1 MKNLITLLS
10 LILLINL
17 QVFAQTDGLNYQ
29 AVIIDPDPE
38 EIPGIDVTGN
48 ILPNKEIN
56 VRFTIYGNSGNTDY
70 QEIHTT
76 KTDEYGMINL
86 VIGKGNSVTGK
97 FTEIYWDGSTKNLK
111 VEINLDGTYSD
122 LSDQELLFVP
132 YAYHRDIIASEDLSV
147 DGNSFLKGN
156 LNINQELSVDGNS
169 LLKGNLDINNDLNVG
184 GNTKILGELTVEDNT
199 LLNSKLTVAN
209 QSLSELSGDLKVG
222 GITTLNK
229 SLSVLDS
236 SSTTLTGSL
245 DVSGDA
251 SFQGDLNLG
260 GDLKL
265 KNTLSIESS
274 NDKFLATINN
284 KDGGEGDGILIKLG
298 RTHSAW
304 NGSGFVSAPMPT
316 TEPYKEL
323 LQLLRDLIDGKK
335 KPTDIT
341 PLDIVKASPDAL
353 IVAAAQDITNRITSE
368 INKVMPKVNIPKIEV
383 PKIQSP
389 EVNLPGL
396 RVKVGDLGTFTV
408 TNGFRLIGRQTIY
421 PGETLFEGGDVTPD
435 IPQINIPGL
444 PDVPDIRIIVENV
457 NNSLNNSNEYVRFED
472 KEGRRMGTI
481 QAENLSEWRDRTFLN
496 DVYML
501 DLIASFVGVDP
512 LQAIIGA
519 NAAASNFLYE
529 YNILGV
535 SYASGNG
542 DYAEWL
548 EREDHQEY
556 LTAGD
561 IVAVKGAKITKDL
574 KDLEQV
580 MVVSHKPIVLGNIPE
595 EGKSH
600 LGNNVAFMGQVPV
613 KVIGPVSSGDYIVA
627 HGEIS
632 GYGKA
637 INPKEMVAEN
647 FRFAVGRSWDTNLND
662 GPKLIN
668 TVIGVHNGDWVNVF
682 KRFESNQKKFE
693 DKLNEFEKTVNE
705 LVEKNLLKVNP

>member
-1 MKNLITLLS
+1 M
-10 LILLINL
+10 
-17 QVFAQTDGLNYQ
+17 
-29 AVIIDPDPE
+29 
-38 EIPGIDVTGN
+38 
-48 ILPNKEIN
+48 
-56 VRFTIYGNSGNTDY
+56 
-70 QEIHTT
+70 
-76 KTDEYGMINL
+76 
-86 VIGKGNSVTGK
+86 
-97 FTEIYWDGSTKNLK
+97 
-111 VEINLDGTYSD
+111 
-122 LSDQELLFVP
+122 
-132 YAYHRDIIASEDLSV
+132 
-147 DGNSFLKGN
+147 
-156 LNINQELSVDGNS
+156 
-169 LLKGNLDINNDLNVG
+169 
-184 GNTKILGELTVEDNT
+184 
-199 LLNSKLTVAN
+199 
-209 QSLSELSGDLKVG
+209 
-222 GITTLNK
+222 
-229 SLSVLDS
+229 
-236 SSTTLTGSL
+236 
-245 DVSGDA
+245 
-251 SFQGDLNLG
+251 
-260 GDLKL
+260 
-265 KNTLSIESS
+265 
-274 NDKFLATINN
+274 
-284 KDGGEGDGILIKLG
+284 
-298 RTHSAW
+298 
-304 NGSGFVSAPMPT
+304 
-316 TEPYKEL
+316 
-323 LQLLRDLIDGKK
+323 
-335 KPTDIT
+335 
-341 PLDIVKASPDAL
+341 
-353 IVAAAQDITNRITSE
+353 
-368 INKVMPKVNIPKIEV
+368 
-383 PKIQSP
+383 
-389 EVNLPGL
+389 
-396 RVKVGDLGTFTV
+396 
-408 TNGFRLIGRQTIY
+408 
-421 PGETLFEGGDVTPD
+421 
-435 IPQINIPGL
+435 
-444 PDVPDIRIIVENV
+444 PDVPDIRVIVENV

-548 EREDHQEY
+548 EREDHLEY

-682 KRFESNQKKFE
+682 KRFESNQRKFE

>member
-1 MKNLITLLS
+1 MRKLLT
-10 LILLINL
+10 LILFIFCINIKGYS
-17 QVFAQTDGLNYQ
+17 QTDGINYQ

-48 ILPNKEIN
+48 ILPNKEIK
-56 VRFTIYGNSGNTDY
+56 VRFSISDVSGNLDF

-76 KTDEYGMINL
+76 STDEYGMINL
-86 VIGKGNSVTGK
+86 VIGKGSSVKGV
-97 FTEIYWDGSTKNLK
+97 FNEIYWDGSTKNLK
-111 VEINLDGTYSD
+111 VEINLDGSYSD
-122 LSDQELLFVP
+122 LSDQALLFVP
-132 YAYHRDIIASEDLSV
+132 YAYHRDILASGD
-147 DGNSFLKGN
+147 
-156 LNINQELSVDGNS
+156 LSVDGNS
-169 LLKGNLDINNDLNVG
+169 LLKGKLDINNDLNVG
-184 GNTKILGELTVEDNT
+184 GNTKITGELTVEDKT
-199 LLNSKLTVAN
+199 VLNA
-209 QSLSELSGDLKVG
+209 DLKVANSSVSELTG
-222 GITTLNK
+222 DLSVEGKTTLK
-229 SLSVLDS
+229 SSLDVTDS
-236 SSTTLTGSL
+236 SSTNLTGSL
-245 DVSGDA
+245 DVGGNA
-251 SFQGDLNLG
+251 SFKGDLDLD

-265 KNTLSIESS
+265 NNTISIESS
-274 NDKFLATINN
+274 NEKFLATINN
-284 KDGGEGDGILIKLG
+284 KDGGEGDGLLIKLG

-316 TEPYKEL
+316 TEPYKDL

-335 KPTDIT
+335 KPEELT
-341 PLDIVKASPDAL
+341 PLDLVKAAPNSM
-353 IVAAAQDITNRITSE
+353 IAAAGQDITNRITSE
-368 INKVMPKVNIPKIEV
+368 INKIMPKVNIPKIEV
-383 PKIQSP
+383 PRIQTP
-389 EVNLPGL
+389 RINFP
-396 RVKVGDLGTFTV
+396 RQTVKVAGTTYTITGGFTLA
-408 TNGFRLIGRQTIY
+408 NPQTIY
-421 PGETLFEGGDVTPD
+421 PGETLFEGGDVPPD
-435 IPQINIPGL
+435 IPQINIPNL

-472 KEGRRMGTI
+472 KDGRRMGTI

-501 DLIASFVGVDP
+501 DLIASFVGLDP

-548 EREDHQEY
+548 EREDHLEY

-637 INPKEMVAEN
+637 INPKEMISEN

-668 TVIGVHNGDWVNVF
+668 TVIGVHNGDWVNIF

-705 LVEKNLLKVNP
+705 LIEKNLLKVNP

>member
-1 MKNLITLLS
+1 MRKLLT
-10 LILLINL
+10 LILFIFCINIKGYS
-17 QVFAQTDGLNYQ
+17 QTDGINYQ

-48 ILPNKEIN
+48 ILPNKEIK
-56 VRFTIYGNSGNTDY
+56 VRFSISDVSGNLDF

-76 KTDEYGMINL
+76 STDEYGMINL
-86 VIGKGNSVTGK
+86 VIGKGSSVKGV
-97 FTEIYWDGSTKNLK
+97 FNEIYWDGSTKNLK
-111 VEINLDGTYSD
+111 VEINLDGSYSD
-122 LSDQELLFVP
+122 LSDQALLFVP
-132 YAYHRDIIASEDLSV
+132 YAYHRDILASGD
-147 DGNSFLKGN
+147 
-156 LNINQELSVDGNS
+156 LSVDGNS
-169 LLKGNLDINNDLNVG
+169 LLKGKLDINNDLNVG
-184 GNTKILGELTVEDNT
+184 GNTKITGELTVEDKT
-199 LLNSKLTVAN
+199 LLNA
-209 QSLSELSGDLKVG
+209 DLKVANSSVSELTG
-222 GITTLNK
+222 DLSVEGKTTLK
-229 SLSVLDS
+229 SSLDVTDS
-236 SSTTLTGSL
+236 SSTNLTGSL
-245 DVSGDA
+245 DVGGNA
-251 SFQGDLNLG
+251 SFKGDLDLD

-265 KNTLSIESS
+265 NNTISIESS
-274 NDKFLATINN
+274 NEKFLATINN
-284 KDGGEGDGILIKLG
+284 KDGGEGDGLLIKLG

-316 TEPYKEL
+316 TEPYKDL

-335 KPTDIT
+335 KPEELT
-341 PLDIVKASPDAL
+341 PLDLVKAAPNSM
-353 IVAAAQDITNRITSE
+353 IAAAGQDITNRITSE
-368 INKVMPKVNIPKIEV
+368 INKIMPKVNIPKIEV
-383 PKIQSP
+383 PRIQTP
-389 EVNLPGL
+389 RINFP
-396 RVKVGDLGTFTV
+396 RQTVKVAGTTYTV
-408 TNGFRLIGRQTIY
+408 TGGFTLANPQTIY
-421 PGETLFEGGDVTPD
+421 PGETLFEGGDVPPD
-435 IPQINIPGL
+435 IPQINIPNL

-472 KEGRRMGTI
+472 KDGRRMGTI

-501 DLIASFVGVDP
+501 DLIASFVGLDP

-548 EREDHQEY
+548 EREDHLEY

-637 INPKEMVAEN
+637 INPKEMISEN

-668 TVIGVHNGDWVNVF
+668 TVIGVHNGDWVNIF

-705 LVEKNLLKVNP
+705 LIEKNLLKVNP

>member
-1 MKNLITLLS
+1 MRKLLT
-10 LILLINL
+10 LILFIFCINIKGYS
-17 QVFAQTDGLNYQ
+17 QTDGINYQ

-48 ILPNKEIN
+48 ILPNKEIK
-56 VRFTIYGNSGNTDY
+56 VRFSISDVSGNLDF

-76 KTDEYGMINL
+76 STDEYGMINL
-86 VIGKGNSVTGK
+86 VIGKGSSVKGV
-97 FTEIYWDGSTKNLK
+97 FNEIYWDGSTKNLK
-111 VEINLDGTYSD
+111 VEINLDGSYSD
-122 LSDQELLFVP
+122 LSDQALLFVP
-132 YAYHRDIIASEDLSV
+132 YAYHRDILASGD
-147 DGNSFLKGN
+147 
-156 LNINQELSVDGNS
+156 LSVDGNS
-169 LLKGNLDINNDLNVG
+169 LLKGKLDINNDLNVG
-184 GNTKILGELTVEDNT
+184 GNTKITGELTVEDKT
-199 LLNSKLTVAN
+199 LLNA
-209 QSLSELSGDLKVG
+209 DLKVANSSVSELTG
-222 GITTLNK
+222 DLSVEGKTTLK
-229 SLSVLDS
+229 SSLDVTDS
-236 SSTTLTGSL
+236 SSTNLTGSL
-245 DVSGDA
+245 DVGGNA
-251 SFQGDLNLG
+251 SFKGDLDLD

-265 KNTLSIESS
+265 NNTISIESS
-274 NDKFLATINN
+274 NEKFLATINN
-284 KDGGEGDGILIKLG
+284 KDGGEGDGLLIKLG

-316 TEPYKEL
+316 TEPYKDL

-335 KPTDIT
+335 KPEELT
-341 PLDIVKASPDAL
+341 PLDLVKAAPNSM
-353 IVAAAQDITNRITSE
+353 IAAAGQDITNRITSE
-368 INKVMPKVNIPKIEV
+368 INKIMPKVNIPKIEV
-383 PKIQSP
+383 PRIQTP
-389 EVNLPGL
+389 RINFP
-396 RVKVGDLGTFTV
+396 RQTVKVAGTTYTITGGFTLA
-408 TNGFRLIGRQTIY
+408 NPQTIY
-421 PGETLFEGGDVTPD
+421 PGETLFDGGDVPPD
-435 IPQINIPGL
+435 IPQINIPNL

-472 KEGRRMGTI
+472 KDGRRMGTI

-501 DLIASFVGVDP
+501 DLIASFVGLDP

-548 EREDHQEY
+548 EREDHLEY

-637 INPKEMVAEN
+637 INPKEMISEN

-668 TVIGVHNGDWVNVF
+668 TVIGVHNGDWVNIF

-705 LVEKNLLKVNP
+705 LIEKNLLKVNP

>member
-10 LILLINL
+10 FILFINL

-56 VRFTIYGNSGNTDY
+56 VRFTIYGNSGNTEY

-86 VIGKGNSVTGK
+86 VIGKGNSVAGR

-122 LSDQELLFVP
+122 LSDQELLFIP
-132 YAYHRDIIASEDLSV
+132 YAYHRDIIAS
-147 DGNSFLKGN
+147 GN
-156 LNINQELSVDGNS
+156 LTVDGNS
-169 LLKGNLDINNDLNVG
+169 LLKGKLDINQDLSVE
-184 GNTKILGELTVEDNT
+184 GNTKISRELTVDDNT
-199 LLNSKLTVAN
+199 SLNSKLTVAG
-209 QSLSELSGDLKVG
+209 S
-222 GITTLNK
+222 TTLNK

-251 SFQGDLNLG
+251 SFKGDLNLD

-265 KNTLSIESS
+265 KNSLSIEGS

-335 KPTDIT
+335 KPTEIT
-341 PLDIVKASPDAL
+341 PLDIVKAAPDAL

-396 RVKVGDLGTFTV
+396 RVRVADLGTFTV

-457 NNSLNNSNEYVRFED
+457 NNSLNNSNEYIRFED

-548 EREDHQEY
+548 EREDHLEY

-682 KRFESNQKKFE
+682 KRFESNQRKFE

>member
-10 LILLINL
+10 FILLINF
-17 QVFAQTDGLNYQ
+17 QSFAQTDGLNYQ

-56 VRFTIYGNSGNTDY
+56 VRFTIYGNSGNTEY

-86 VIGKGNSVTGK
+86 VIGKGNSVAGK

-122 LSDQELLFVP
+122 LSDQELLFIP
-132 YAYHRDIIASEDLSV
+132 YAYHRDIIAS
-147 DGNSFLKGN
+147 GN
-156 LNINQELSVDGNS
+156 LTVDGNS
-169 LLKGNLDINNDLNVG
+169 LLKGKLDINQDLSVG
-184 GNTKILGELTVEDNT
+184 GNTKISGELTVDDNT
-199 LLNSKLTVAN
+199 LLNSKLTV
-209 QSLSELSGDLKVG
+209 VG
-222 GITTLNK
+222 STTLNK

-251 SFQGDLNLG
+251 SFKGDLNLD

-265 KNTLSIESS
+265 KNTLSIEGS

-335 KPTDIT
+335 KPTEIT

-396 RVKVGDLGTFTV
+396 RVTVGELGTFTV

-548 EREDHQEY
+548 EREDHLEY

-682 KRFESNQKKFE
+682 RRFESNQRKFE

>member
-10 LILLINL
+10 YILLINL

-48 ILPNKEIN
+48 IMPNKEIN
-56 VRFTIYGNSGNTDY
+56 VRFTIYGNSGNTEY

-86 VIGKGNSVTGK
+86 VIGKGNSVAGK
-97 FTEIYWDGSTKNLK
+97 FTEIYWDGSIKNLK

-122 LSDQELLFVP
+122 LSDQELLFIP
-132 YAYHRDIIASEDLSV
+132 YAYHRDIIASGDLT
-147 DGNSFLKGN
+147 
-156 LNINQELSVDGNS
+156 VDGNS
-169 LLKGNLDINNDLNVG
+169 LLKGKLDINQDLSVG

-209 QSLSELSGDLKVG
+209 QSLSELSGDLKVD

-229 SLSVLDS
+229 SFSVLDS

-251 SFQGDLNLG
+251 SFKGDLNLD

-265 KNTLSIESS
+265 KNTLSVEGS

-335 KPTDIT
+335 KPTEIT

-389 EVNLPGL
+389 EVNLPPL
-396 RVKVGDLGTFTV
+396 RVTVGELGTFTV

-421 PGETLFEGGDVTPD
+421 PGETLFEGGDVPPD

-548 EREDHQEY
+548 EREDHLEY

-682 KRFESNQKKFE
+682 RRFESNQRKFE

>member
-10 LILLINL
+10 FILLINF

-56 VRFTIYGNSGNTDY
+56 VRFTIYGNSGNTEY

-86 VIGKGNSVTGK
+86 VIGKGNSVAGK

-122 LSDQELLFVP
+122 LSDQELLFIP
-132 YAYHRDIIASEDLSV
+132 YAYHRDIIAS
-147 DGNSFLKGN
+147 GN
-156 LNINQELSVDGNS
+156 LTVDGNS
-169 LLKGNLDINNDLNVG
+169 LLKGKLDINQDLSVG
-184 GNTKILGELTVEDNT
+184 GNAKISGELTVDDNT
-199 LLNSKLTVAN
+199 LLNSKLTV
-209 QSLSELSGDLKVG
+209 VG
-222 GITTLNK
+222 STTLNK

-251 SFQGDLNLG
+251 SFKGDLNLD

-265 KNTLSIESS
+265 KNTLSIEGS

-335 KPTDIT
+335 KPTEIT

-396 RVKVGDLGTFTV
+396 RVRVADLGTFTV

-519 NAAASNFLYE
+519 NAAASNFLYH

-548 EREDHQEY
+548 EREDHLEY

-682 KRFESNQKKFE
+682 KRFESNQRKFE

>member
-1 MKNLITLLS
+1 
-10 LILLINL
+10 
-17 QVFAQTDGLNYQ
+17 
-29 AVIIDPDPE
+29 
-38 EIPGIDVTGN
+38 
-48 ILPNKEIN
+48 
-56 VRFTIYGNSGNTDY
+56 
-70 QEIHTT
+70 
-76 KTDEYGMINL
+76 
-86 VIGKGNSVTGK
+86 
-97 FTEIYWDGSTKNLK
+97 
-111 VEINLDGTYSD
+111 
-122 LSDQELLFVP
+122 
-132 YAYHRDIIASEDLSV
+132 
-147 DGNSFLKGN
+147 
-156 LNINQELSVDGNS
+156 
-169 LLKGNLDINNDLNVG
+169 
-184 GNTKILGELTVEDNT
+184 
-199 LLNSKLTVAN
+199 
-209 QSLSELSGDLKVG
+209 
-222 GITTLNK
+222 
-229 SLSVLDS
+229 
-236 SSTTLTGSL
+236 
-245 DVSGDA
+245 
-251 SFQGDLNLG
+251 
-260 GDLKL
+260 
-265 KNTLSIESS
+265 
-274 NDKFLATINN
+274 
-284 KDGGEGDGILIKLG
+284 
-298 RTHSAW
+298 
-304 NGSGFVSAPMPT
+304 MPT

-335 KPTDIT
+335 KPTEIT

-368 INKVMPKVNIPKIEV
+368 INKVMPKVDIPKIEV

-396 RVKVGDLGTFTV
+396 RVKVLDLGTFTV

-444 PDVPDIRIIVENV
+444 PDVPDIRVIVENV

-548 EREDHQEY
+548 EREDHLEY

-682 KRFESNQKKFE
+682 KRFESNQRKFE

>member
-10 LILLINL
+10 YILLINL

-86 VIGKGNSVTGK
+86 VIGKGNSVAGK
-97 FTEIYWDGSTKNLK
+97 FTEIYWDGSIKNLK

-122 LSDQELLFVP
+122 LSDQELLFIP
-132 YAYHRDIIASEDLSV
+132 YAYHRDIIASGDLT
-147 DGNSFLKGN
+147 
-156 LNINQELSVDGNS
+156 VDGNS
-169 LLKGNLDINNDLNVG
+169 LLKGKLDINQDLSVG

-209 QSLSELSGDLKVG
+209 QSLSELSGDLKVD

-229 SLSVLDS
+229 SFSVLDS

-251 SFQGDLNLG
+251 SFKGDLNLD

-265 KNTLSIESS
+265 KNTLSVEGS

-335 KPTDIT
+335 KPTEIT

-396 RVKVGDLGTFTV
+396 RVTVGELGTFTV

-548 EREDHQEY
+548 EREDHLEY

-637 INPKEMVAEN
+637 INPKDMVAEN

>member
-1 MKNLITLLS
+1 MRKLLT
-10 LILLINL
+10 LILFIFCINIKGYS
-17 QVFAQTDGLNYQ
+17 QTDGINYQ

-48 ILPNKEIN
+48 ILPNKEIK
-56 VRFTIYGNSGNTDY
+56 VRFSISDVSGNLDF

-76 KTDEYGMINL
+76 STDEYGMINL
-86 VIGKGNSVTGK
+86 VIGKGSLVKGVFN
-97 FTEIYWDGSTKNLK
+97 EILWDGSTKNLK

-132 YAYHRDIIASEDLSV
+132 YAYHRDILASGD
-147 DGNSFLKGN
+147 
-156 LNINQELSVDGNS
+156 LSVDGNS
-169 LLKGNLDINNDLNVG
+169 LLKGKLDINNDLNVG
-184 GNTKILGELTVEDNT
+184 GNTKITGELTVENKT
-199 LLNSKLTVAN
+199 LLNA
-209 QSLSELSGDLKVG
+209 DLKVANSSVSELTG
-222 GITTLNK
+222 DLSVEGKTTLK
-229 SLSVLDS
+229 SSLDVTDS
-236 SSTTLTGSL
+236 SSTNLTGSL
-245 DVSGDA
+245 DVAGNA
-251 SFQGDLNLG
+251 SFKGDLDLD

-265 KNTLSIESS
+265 NNTISIESS
-274 NDKFLATINN
+274 NEKFLATINN
-284 KDGGEGDGILIKLG
+284 KDGGEGDGLLIKLG

-316 TEPYKEL
+316 TEPYKDL

-335 KPTDIT
+335 KPEELT
-341 PLDIVKASPDAL
+341 PLDLVKAAPNSM
-353 IVAAAQDITNRITSE
+353 IAAAGQDITNRITSE
-368 INKVMPKVNIPKIEV
+368 INKIMPKVNIPKIEV
-383 PKIQSP
+383 PRIQTP
-389 EVNLPGL
+389 RINFP
-396 RVKVGDLGTFTV
+396 RQTVKVAGTTYTV
-408 TNGFRLIGRQTIY
+408 TGGFTLANPQTIY
-421 PGETLFEGGDVTPD
+421 PGETLFEGGDVPPD

-444 PDVPDIRIIVENV
+444 PDLPDLRIIVENV
-457 NNSLNNSNEYVRFED
+457 NNSLGNNNEYVRFED
-472 KEGRRMGTI
+472 KDGRRMGTI

-496 DVYML
+496 DVYLL

-548 EREDHQEY
+548 EREDHLEY

-637 INPKEMVAEN
+637 INPKEMISEN

-668 TVIGVHNGDWVNVF
+668 TVIGVHNGDWVNIF

>member
-1 MKNLITLLS
+1 MKYITTLLS
-10 LILLINL
+10 FILFIGHHTL
-17 QVFAQTDGLNYQ
+17 AQTDGLNYQ

-56 VRFTIYGNSGNTDY
+56 VRFTISGSTGITEY
-70 QEIHTT
+70 QEVHTT

-147 DGNSFLKGN
+147 DGNSLLKGN
-156 LNINQELSVDGNS
+156 LNINQELNVDGNS
-169 LLKGNLDINNDLNVG
+169 LIKGNLDVNNDLNVG
-184 GNTKILGELTVEDNT
+184 GNTKLSGELTVEDNT
-199 LLNSKLTVAN
+199 LLSSKLTVAN
-209 QSLSELSGDLKVG
+209 QSLSDLSGDLKVAG
-222 GITTLNK
+222 TATISK

-251 SFQGDLNLG
+251 SFMGDVNFD

-265 KNTLSIESS
+265 KNTIFIESD
-274 NDKFLATINN
+274 NDNFLATFNN
-284 KDGGEGDGILIKLG
+284 SSGGDGDGLLIKLG

-304 NGSGFVSAPMPT
+304 NGSGFISAPMPT

-323 LQLLRDLIDGKK
+323 LQLIRDIIDGKK
-335 KPTDIT
+335 NPTEIT
-341 PLDIVKASPDAL
+341 PLDIVKASPDAML
-353 IVAAAQDITNRITSE
+353 VAAAQDITNRITSE

-383 PKIQSP
+383 PQIKSP
-389 EVNLPGL
+389 RIDFPRLTV
-396 RVKVGDLGTFTV
+396 RVLGETYTV
-408 TNGFRLIGRQTIY
+408 TNRFNLMPSVTIY
-421 PGETLFEGGDVTPD
+421 PGETLFEGGDVPPD
-435 IPQINIPGL
+435 IPQISIPGL
-444 PDVPDIRIIVENV
+444 PKLPEINIVTQNV
-457 NNSLNNSNEYVRFED
+457 NNSLNNNNEYIRFED

-481 QAENLSEWRDRTFLN
+481 QAENLSEWRDNTFLN

-501 DLIASFVGVDP
+501 DLIAGFIGVDP

-519 NAAASNFLYE
+519 NAAISNLLYD
-529 YNILGV
+529 YNRIGV
-535 SYASGNG
+535 AYESGHG

-548 EREDHQEY
+548 ERYDHSEY

-561 IVAVKGAKITKDL
+561 IVGVKAAKITKDL
-574 KDLEQV
+574 TDFEQV
-580 MVVSHKPIVLGNIPE
+580 MVVSYKPIILGNIPDE
-595 EGKSH
+595 NKTH
-600 LGNNVAFMGQVPV
+600 LGNNIAFMGQVPV

-637 INPKEMVAEN
+637 INPKEMKTEN
-647 FRFAVGRSWDTNLND
+647 FKFAVGRSWDTNLND

-668 TVIGVHNGDWVNVF
+668 TVVGIHNGDWVKVMQ
-682 KRFESNQKKFE
+682 KIESRQEKFE
-693 DKLNEFEKTVNE
+693 DRLNEFENKVDQ
-705 LVEKNLLKVNP
+705 LIEKSILKY

>member
-10 LILLINL
+10 FILLINF

-56 VRFTIYGNSGNTDY
+56 VRFTIYGNSGKTEY

-86 VIGKGNSVTGK
+86 VIGKGNSVAGK

-122 LSDQELLFVP
+122 LSDQELLFIP
-132 YAYHRDIIASEDLSV
+132 YAYHRDIIAS
-147 DGNSFLKGN
+147 GN
-156 LNINQELSVDGNS
+156 LTVDGNS
-169 LLKGNLDINNDLNVG
+169 LLKGKLDINQDLSVG
-184 GNTKILGELTVEDNT
+184 GNTKISGELTVDDNT
-199 LLNSKLTVAN
+199 LLNSKLTV
-209 QSLSELSGDLKVG
+209 VG
-222 GITTLNK
+222 STTLNK

-251 SFQGDLNLG
+251 SFKGDLNLD

-265 KNTLSIESS
+265 KNTLSIEGS

-335 KPTDIT
+335 KPTEIT

-396 RVKVGDLGTFTV
+396 RVRVADLGTFTV

-548 EREDHQEY
+548 EREDHLEY

-647 FRFAVGRSWDTNLND
+647 FRLAVGRSWDTNLND